1 MYGNSSN
8 YPPTLPLT
16 LYIVHMQYLIQH
28 KHDRVKIFVLFA
40 ANNHNVMHN
49 DMSYVDI
56 VDYVV
61 SPLLGPQ
68 YLVQH
73 KHDKVK
79 ILYMS
84 YYFLFTTM
92 HVMHNNSSM

>member
-1 MYGNSSN
+1 MGTPQIIP
-8 YPPTLPLT
+8 YPTPH
-16 LYIVHMQYLIQH
+16 IVHCAHGISNSTQAWQGEN
-28 KHDRVKIFVLFA
+28 FVLFA

-73 KHDKVK
+73 KHDRVK

-92 HVMHNNSSM
+92 HVMHNNSPM